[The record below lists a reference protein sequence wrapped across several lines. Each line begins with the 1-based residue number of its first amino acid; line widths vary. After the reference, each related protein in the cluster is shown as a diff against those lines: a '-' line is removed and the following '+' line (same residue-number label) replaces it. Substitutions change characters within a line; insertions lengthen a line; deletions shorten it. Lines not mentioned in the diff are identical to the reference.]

1 MKADVIVSHLD
12 PRGTIVDRLILRGI
26 RHEAYSWAVCEY
38 DPIDRVADLVDGG
51 VVGLVVGAEGGF
63 GGCLLGVVNLA

>member
-1 MKADVIVSHLD
+1 MKADVIVSQLD

-51 VVGLVVGAEGGF
+51 VVGLCEEPDMSVMLELSAD
-63 GGCLLGVVNLA
+63 L

>member
-38 DPIDRVADLVDGG
+38 DPIDRVVDLVDGG
-51 VVGLVVGAEGGF
+51 VVGLCEEPDMSVMLELSAD
-63 GGCLLGVVNLA
+63 L

>member
-51 VVGLVVGAEGGF
+51 VAGLCEEPDMSVMLELSAD
-63 GGCLLGVVNLA
+63 L

>member
-51 VVGLVVGAEGGF
+51 VVGLCEEPDMSVMLELSAD
-63 GGCLLGVVNLA
+63 L

>member
-1 MKADVIVSHLD
+1 VKADVIVSHLD

-51 VVGLVVGAEGGF
+51 VVGLCEEPDMSVMLELSAD
-63 GGCLLGVVNLA
+63 L

>member
-12 PRGTIVDRLILRGI
+12 QRGTIVDRLILRGI

-51 VVGLVVGAEGGF
+51 VVGLCEEPDMSVMLELSAD
-63 GGCLLGVVNLA
+63 L

>member
-1 MKADVIVSHLD
+1 MIVSQLD

-51 VVGLVVGAEGGF
+51 VVGLCEEPDMSVMLELSAD
-63 GGCLLGVVNLA
+63 L

>member
-26 RHEAYSWAVCEY
+26 RHETYSWAVCEY

-51 VVGLVVGAEGGF
+51 VVGLCEEPDMSVMMELSAD
-63 GGCLLGVVNLA
+63 L

>member
-1 MKADVIVSHLD
+1 MKADVIASHLD

-51 VVGLVVGAEGGF
+51 VVGLCEEPDMSVMLELSAD
-63 GGCLLGVVNLA
+63 L

>member
-12 PRGTIVDRLILRGI
+12 PRGTIVDRLILLGI

-51 VVGLVVGAEGGF
+51 VVGLCEEPDMSVMLELSAD
-63 GGCLLGVVNLA
+63 L

>member
-38 DPIDRVADLVDGG
+38 DPIDRVADLVDVG
-51 VVGLVVGAEGGF
+51 VVGLCEEPDMSVMLELSAD
-63 GGCLLGVVNLA
+63 L

>member
-12 PRGTIVDRLILRGI
+12 PRGTIVDRVILRGI

-51 VVGLVVGAEGGF
+51 VVGLCEEPDVSVMLELSAD
-63 GGCLLGVVNLA
+63 L

>member
-1 MKADVIVSHLD
+1 VKADVIVSHLD

-26 RHEAYSWAVCEY
+26 RHETYSWAVCEY

-51 VVGLVVGAEGGF
+51 VVGLCEEPDMSVMLELSAD
-63 GGCLLGVVNLA
+63 L

>member
-38 DPIDRVADLVDGG
+38 DPIDRVADLVYGG
-51 VVGLVVGAEGGF
+51 VVGLCEEPDMSVMLELSAD
-63 GGCLLGVVNLA
+63 L

>member
-38 DPIDRVADLVDGG
+38 DPIDLVADLVDGG
-51 VVGLVVGAEGGF
+51 VVGLCEEPDMSVMLELSAD
-63 GGCLLGVVNLA
+63 L

>member
-26 RHEAYSWAVCEY
+26 RHETYSWAVCEY

-51 VVGLVVGAEGGF
+51 VVGLCEEPDMSVMLELSAD
-63 GGCLLGVVNLA
+63 L

>member
-51 VVGLVVGAEGGF
+51 VVGFCEEPDMSVMLELSAD
-63 GGCLLGVVNLA
+63 L

>member
-12 PRGTIVDRLILRGI
+12 PRGTIVDRLIFRGI

-51 VVGLVVGAEGGF
+51 VVGLCEEPDMSVMLELSAD
-63 GGCLLGVVNLA
+63 L